1 MSTSPD
7 DLRNKTF
14 SIVKKGYERGEVH
27 RFLGNVA
34 DDLEQFNRNTATD
47 DEIIE
52 ADVIETEEVEPQS
65 EVEPEVDAD
74 VDVDVEEAEID
85 QGHDESLAA
94 QAPRESEAAGAEDT
108 SRRST
113 TSVSSDDFDR
123 VGNEISL
130 MLRQAQESSLKIRN
144 DAEVEARTLVDQVR
158 LDIESDRL
166 AHEQAAAELITRTED
181 RATAMRTD
189 AEDYAAQVRE
199 SADSYSDERREEVEQ
214 VHAGTLAAAEG
225 DRALA
230 ADTLQAA
237 RDEADATTSE
247 AKRRADDII
256 AKAEKD
262 AQEKSDLLLAEA
274 RTTLTNLVDAE
285 KSSRSNLEDARG
297 AIEGALAQLKLSDK
311 APSATQSS

>member
-7 DLRNKTF
+7 ELRNKTF

-34 DDLEQFNRNTATD
+34 DELEQFNRNAATD
-47 DEIIE
+47 EEIIE
-52 ADVIETEEVEPQS
+52 ADVEEIEP
-65 EVEPEVDAD
+65 EPEV
-74 VDVDVEEAEID
+74 EAEVVVDAAEAEVDD
-85 QGHDESLAA
+85 QPDERAA
-94 QAPRESEAAGAEDT
+94 APAEAGAPGSGDA

-166 AHEQAAAELITRTED
+166 AHEQAAAELIARTEN
-181 RATAMRTD
+181 RATSMRTD
-189 AEDYAAQVRE
+189 AEDYVAQVRK

-214 VHAGTLAAAEG
+214 IHADSLAASER

-247 AKRRADDII
+247 AKRRAEDII

-285 KSSRSNLEDARG
+285 SRSRANLEDARG
-297 AIEGALAQLKLSDK
+297 AIEAALAQLKLSDK
-311 APSATQSS
+311 APGVTQSS

>member
-7 DLRNKTF
+7 DLRNKSF

-52 ADVIETEEVEPQS
+52 ADVIETEEVEPQP
-65 EVEPEVDAD
+65 EVEPDVD
-74 VDVDVEEAEID
+74 VDVDVEEADID
-85 QGHDESLAA
+85 QGPDD
-94 QAPRESEAAGAEDT
+94 SEAAGADDT
-108 SRRST
+108 SRKST

-181 RATAMRTD
+181 RATSMRTD
-189 AEDYAAQVRE
+189 AEDYATQVRE

-237 RDEADATTSE
+237 TDEADATTSE
-247 AKRRADDII
+247 ANRRADDII

-285 KSSRSNLEDARG
+285 KSSRANLEDARG

-311 APSATQSS
+311 TPGATQSS